1 MGHSSRLTIAICGF
15 LLSVFPCRADVVAN
29 IQFGSASSSP
39 PTQAQTGAAVVGS
52 AGDQWNL
59 ITSFP
64 GTTARALNN
73 TAGGASGISMTSN
86 TPGGSGIYRSATAF
100 NTWSSTPY
108 QNLMSS
114 YTNPSNS
121 SANKNTLTFTGLNT
135 STLYDIYV
143 YTSSDVSGRQ
153 IAVDINGTQQTANAS
168 NASLTSF
175 VLNTNYLRFSNMS
188 FGSGTMTLQYWMA
201 APCSSAASPP
211 PAGVAG
217 CGGSAGAGRW
227 WTPQP
232 RSLRPTEFPV
242 RHACKGCSSCCP
254 GVVPAPVASCFFYRR
269 MCYREELSL
278 PH

>member
-1 MGHSSRLTIAICGF
+1 MRRLNCLVVFVCGYF
-15 LLSVFPCRADVVAN
+15 LAALPGRADVVAN
-29 IQFGSASSSP
+29 IQFGSATSSP
-39 PTQAQTGAAVVGS
+39 ATQAQTGAAVVGNS
-52 AGDQWNL
+52 GDQWNL

-73 TAGGASGISMTSN
+73 TAGSASGISMTSN

-100 NTWSSTPY
+100 ATWNGTGY

-121 SANKNTLTFTGLNT
+121 SSNKNTLTFTGLNT

-143 YTSSDVSGRQ
+143 YTSSDVSGRR

-168 NASLTSF
+168 NASLTTF

-201 APCSSAASPP
+201 ANEADMNGIQIVAVPEPGTLLLGGLAAACGGGGVWWKRRKRKTDPSAL
-211 PAGVAG
+211 PAGE
-217 CGGSAGAGRW
+217 
-227 WTPQP
+227 T
-232 RSLRPTEFPV
+232 
-242 RHACKGCSSCCP
+242 
-254 GVVPAPVASCFFYRR
+254 VV
-269 MCYREELSL
+269 
-278 PH
+278 

>member
-201 APCSSAASPP
+201 ANEADMNGIQIVSVPEPGTLLLGGIAA
-211 PAGVAG
+211 A
-217 CGGSAGAGRW
+217 CGGGGVW
-227 WTPQP
+227 WK
-232 RSLRPTEFPV
+232 RRRRPVVDTKTEE
-242 RHACKGCSSCCP
+242 S
-254 GVVPAPVASCFFYRR
+254 PAN
-269 MCYREELSL
+269 
-278 PH
+278 